1 MRENLR
7 RILLFIALG
16 LAFLKFG
23 YTNFKEK
30 LNLQKNLYENLKQAY
45 FQKIIQLEDLKA
57 KTSKEPF
64 QKSVTPPEEEILKI
78 LYSKEK
84 DPFLLQLNLSREIKE
99 LAQRKNLKLEGLD
112 LLAFPSGYKRITEIP
127 LSLRV
132 KGKTKDVLEFSM
144 DLERLLQKKEKLYY
158 FSEYSLSYY
167 RDELTLNLKLSFFKS
182 EVL

>member
-7 RILLFIALG
+7 KALFFIAIG
-16 LAFLKFG
+16 LFFLKFG

-45 FQKIIQLEDLKA
+45 LQKMLQLKR
-57 KTSKEPF
+57 PW
-64 QKSVTPPEEEILKI
+64 QKPEKPSEERILEA
-78 LYSKEK
+78 LYSKKE

-144 DLERLLQKKEKLYY
+144 DLERLLQKKGKLYY

-167 RDELTLNLKLSFFKS
+167 RDELSLSLKLSFFKS